1 MHSNRRRLFLGKRQ
15 RECDGCFDE
24 TLPVLI
30 LYVGLRGGADIAAH
44 AASAHHDRTHAR
56 NGKCPALV
64 VRAYTEHEA
73 SAPAAAKQVAM
84 KQKSPSA
91 KHGLFAHP
99 GQIAQGA
106 MYKFFKT
113 RISWH
118 RASMRTATVATTHGH
133 MLPAMS
139 KILYYFPKC
148 AST

>member
-1 MHSNRRRLFLGKRQ
+1 MR
-15 RECDGCFDE
+15 
-24 TLPVLI
+24 
-30 LYVGLRGGADIAAH
+30 
-44 AASAHHDRTHAR
+44 ASAPITTGPTPGMVSAQS
-56 NGKCPALV
+56 LV

-118 RASMRTATVATTHGH
+118 ESKYENGDGCSNSRTHAASHEQDS
-133 MLPAMS
+133 L
-139 KILYYFPKC
+139 LFPKC